1 MYEKFKIPSKVNA
14 LNLIRK
20 KLSFINIPKYIFFT
34 KKDFEKNKKYYLK
47 KIIFNFKTNIIV
59 RSSSLSEDTY
69 KSSNA
74 GKFDSIIIKKG
85 NFNTLEKSIFKIIK
99 KFKNKDDQILVQS
112 FIGEPD
118 VSGVVFTKDINT
130 NSDYY
135 QIEYDI
141 SKRSDLVTSG
151 KKNPSLKTLIV
162 FKKSK
167 KIPAH
172 FKKLINI
179 CRYLE
184 NLFNNNRL
192 DIEFC
197 IKKNRV
203 YIFQC
208 RPLLGVTKKSDIEK
222 HEKVLVNLKKKFD
235 KINLKI
241 PNISGKNTVLSNMAD
256 WNPAEMIGC
265 KPGKLSISLYSELI
279 TNSIWSLQRL
289 NYGYKDVMPNR
300 LMIDMAGAPY
310 IDLRTDLN
318 SFLPKKL
325 SSNTSSKLVENA
337 INTLKKYPAFHDKI
351 EFKIIDTC
359 YNFSLEKKKFNFL
372 EKKEKKIYIENLK
385 KLTNNILNPKN
396 GALEKEIK
404 YNKKLIKKI
413 NIIKNTNLGPIQKI
427 FYHIHDCKK
436 YGTLPFAGIARC
448 AFISKSIIDSL
459 LNEKLLQTEDVK
471 NFNMSI
477 KTVSKKIN
485 NNYMHCL
492 KTKNFKSFILNYGHL
507 RPSMYS
513 ILNKN
518 YKDNHKNYFSQNI
531 NVYEKMITPRFNL
544 SKNKK
549 IEINKFFK
557 KKGIIISFEKF
568 LIFAKKAIENREL
581 GKLIFSK
588 SIDEIFINLKKLAK
602 EINIDIKNFEHLDI
616 DLIKESF
623 SNLNQEKLKDIIDS
637 NIKKNKKYYQ
647 YTKNIKMPDVI
658 TSSLDFDFFNELS
671 SEENYITKKNI
682 LSELVFL
689 NKINNFEK
697 LRNKIVLIE
706 SADPGYDFI
715 FSYNIKGLITKYGG
729 QNSHMS
735 IRCNELNLPSI
746 IGVGEKIYSSFD
758 NANKI
763 YIDCKNKKFEV
774 FF

>member
-1 MYEKFKIPSKVNA
+1 MKKFNVPSKVNA
-14 LNLIRK
+14 INLIRQN
-20 KLSFINIPKYIFFT
+20 LSFINIPKYIFFT
-34 KKDFEKNKKYYLK
+34 KKNFEKNKKYYLE
-47 KIIFNFKTNIIV
+47 KINSNFKTNIII
-59 RSSSLSEDTY
+59 RSSSLDEDTQ
-69 KSSNA
+69 KTSNA
-74 GKFDSIIIKKG
+74 GKFDSIVIKKK
-85 NFNTLEKSIFKIIK
+85 NFNTLENAIIKIIK
-99 KFKNKDDQILVQS
+99 KFKNENDQILVQS

-118 VSGVVFTKDINT
+118 VSGVIFTKDINT

-162 FKKSK
+162 FKGSK
-167 KIPAH
+167 EIPFL
-172 FKKLINI
+172 FKGLINI
-179 CRYLE
+179 CKHLE

-197 IKKNRV
+197 IKKNKV
-203 YIFQC
+203 FIFQC
-208 RPLLGVTKKSDIEK
+208 RPLLGFAKKFDIGK
-222 HEKVLVNLKKKFD
+222 HNQILVNLKKKFE

-289 NYGYKDVMPNR
+289 NYGYRDVRPNR
-300 LMIDMAGAPY
+300 LMIDMAGVPY

-318 SFLPKKL
+318 SFIPKKL
-325 SSNTSSKLVENA
+325 SNNISNKVVDNA
-337 INTLKKYPAFHDKI
+337 IKTLKKHPAFHDKI

-359 YNFSLEKKKFNFL
+359 YNFSLEKKRFNFL
-372 EKKEKKIYIENLK
+372 TNKEKKNYIKCLK
-385 KLTNNILNPKN
+385 ELTNDILNPKN
-396 GALEKEIK
+396 QVLENEIK
-404 YNKKLIKKI
+404 NNKELLKKI
-413 NIIKNTNLGPIQKI
+413 NIIKNSNLSPIQKI
-427 FYHIHDCKK
+427 FYYIYDCKR
-436 YGTLPFAGIARC
+436 YGTLSFAGIARC

-459 LNEKLLQTEDVK
+459 QSEKLLQAEDIK
-471 NFNMSI
+471 NFNMSV

-485 NNYMHCL
+485 NNYMRCL
-492 KTKNFKSFILNYGHL
+492 KIKNFKSFILNYGHV

-513 ILNKN
+513 IVNKS

-531 NVYEKMITPRFNL
+531 DVYEKKITPKFNL

-549 IEINKFFK
+549 IKIDKFFK

-568 LIFAKKAIENREL
+568 ILFAKKAIENREL
-581 GKLIFSK
+581 SKLIFSK
-588 SIDEIFINLKKLAK
+588 SIDEIFINLKKLAR

-616 DLIKESF
+616 ELIKKSF
-623 SNLNQEKLKDIIDS
+623 NNLNQDKLKDVIKND
-637 NIKKNKKYYQ
+637 IKKNKKYYQ
-647 YTKNIKMPDVI
+647 YTKNIRMPDVI
-658 TSSLDFDFFNELS
+658 TSSLDFDYFNELS
-671 SEENYITKKNI
+671 SEENYITENEI

-689 NKINNFEK
+689 DKINSFEK
-697 LRNKIVLIE
+697 IRNKIVLIE
-706 SADPGYDFI
+706 NADPGYDFI

-735 IRCNELNLPSI
+735 IRCNELNLPAI
-746 IGVGEKIYSSFD
+746 IGVGEKIYSSL
-758 NANKI
+758 NNVNKI
-763 YIDCKNKKFEV
+763 YIDCKNKKFET

>member
-1 MYEKFKIPSKVNA
+1 M
-14 LNLIRK
+14 
-20 KLSFINIPKYIFFT
+20 
-34 KKDFEKNKKYYLK
+34 
-47 KIIFNFKTNIIV
+47 
-59 RSSSLSEDTY
+59 
-69 KSSNA
+69 
-74 GKFDSIIIKKG
+74 
-85 NFNTLEKSIFKIIK
+85 
-99 KFKNKDDQILVQS
+99 
-112 FIGEPD
+112 
-118 VSGVVFTKDINT
+118 
-130 NSDYY
+130 
-135 QIEYDI
+135 
-141 SKRSDLVTSG
+141 
-151 KKNPSLKTLIV
+151 
-162 FKKSK
+162 
-167 KIPAH
+167 
-172 FKKLINI
+172 
-179 CRYLE
+179 
-184 NLFNNNRL
+184 
-192 DIEFC
+192 
-197 IKKNRV
+197 

-507 RPSMYS
+507 RPSMY
-513 ILNKN
+513 
-518 YKDNHKNYFSQNI
+518 
-531 NVYEKMITPRFNL
+531 
-544 SKNKK
+544 
-549 IEINKFFK
+549 
-557 KKGIIISFEKF
+557 
-568 LIFAKKAIENREL
+568 
-581 GKLIFSK
+581 
-588 SIDEIFINLKKLAK
+588 
-602 EINIDIKNFEHLDI
+602 
-616 DLIKESF
+616 
-623 SNLNQEKLKDIIDS
+623 
-637 NIKKNKKYYQ
+637 
-647 YTKNIKMPDVI
+647 
-658 TSSLDFDFFNELS
+658 
-671 SEENYITKKNI
+671 
-682 LSELVFL
+682 
-689 NKINNFEK
+689 
-697 LRNKIVLIE
+697 
-706 SADPGYDFI
+706 
-715 FSYNIKGLITKYGG
+715 
-729 QNSHMS
+729 
-735 IRCNELNLPSI
+735 
-746 IGVGEKIYSSFD
+746 
-758 NANKI
+758 
-763 YIDCKNKKFEV
+763 
-774 FF
+774 